1 MLRNWVVYVLALA
14 GTLVFHTYYTGWF
27 SWYLLVL
34 IVCLP
39 WFSLLCSLPA
49 MRALRVQAR
58 MDDRCARG
66 AQAQL
71 VFQNGGR
78 SRLPAPLYRF
88 SLTRTDALSGEEKTI
103 RLQLAA
109 KSSCVVQA
117 PTAHCGSYRYALC
130 KGRVYDYL
138 GLFALPLRLPELGAC
153 AILPIAQ
160 RPRPLPNLSQFQSR
174 SFRPKYGGGFSEIH
188 ELREY
193 RPGDQMRDVHWK
205 LSAKT
210 DDLIVREPLEPNR
223 GQVIVS
229 LDWAGDSEAID
240 STLDILLW
248 LSGWLIGREVRHE
261 VCWIDPAS
269 FEPQSR
275 SVASQPEL
283 DALVMELLHTR
294 LRENTPSIANRSFP
308 RADWRYHIHPACG
321 AQAEQEVA
329 AT

>member
-1 MLRNWVVYVLALA
+1 MLRNWVFYVLALV

-34 IVCLP
+34 LVCLP
-39 WFSLLCSLPA
+39 VFSLLCSLPA
-49 MRALRVQAR
+49 MRALRLQAQMDHRCVRGTQAR
-58 MDDRCARG
+58 
-66 AQAQL
+66 L

-88 SLTRTDALSGEEKTI
+88 ILTRTDELSGEEKAI

-109 KSSCVVQA
+109 KSSCVVQV
-117 PTAHCGSYRYALC
+117 PTAHCGSYRYALS

-138 GLFALPLRLPELGAC
+138 GLFALPLRLPALGAC
-153 AILPIAQ
+153 AILPLAHP
-160 RPRPLPNLSQFQSR
+160 PRQQPNLSQFQSR
-174 SFRPKYGGGFSEIH
+174 SYRPKYGGGFSEIH

-193 RPGDQMRDVHWK
+193 QPGDQMRDVHWK

-210 DDLIVREPLEPNR
+210 DGLIVREPLEPNR

-229 LDWAGDSEAID
+229 LDWAGSREVLD

-248 LSGWLIGREVRHE
+248 LSGWLVGREVRHE
-261 VCWIDPAS
+261 VCWIDPAG

-275 SVASQPEL
+275 SVASQQEL
-283 DALVMELLHTR
+283 DALVTELLRTR
-294 LRENTPSIANRSFP
+294 LRENTPSIAGRSFP
-308 RADWRYHIHPACG
+308 RADWRYHIHPECDI
-321 AQAEQEVA
+321 QEVA
-329 AT
+329 VT